1 MSLSAKHEAFCIEYV
16 QTWNASDA
24 YSRVYKK
31 ATRESCYTNG
41 SILLRNPKIQERIK
55 EYLRT
60 KQMTADEVL
69 TRLADQ
75 ARATHEPFVRI
86 TSEGFIYFDFSNP
99 EALKHLHLIKKVK
112 TKRTR
117 RVEGKGEDAEQWED
131 EWMEVE
137 LHDAQA
143 ALQLIGKH
151 HKLFNDKVEVEH
163 KLNVEGLQEVL
174 SKVYGNGTANNT
186 SDS

>member
-16 QTWNASDA
+16 QCWNAAEA

-31 ATRESCYTNG
+31 ATRETCYANG
-41 SILLRNPKIQERIK
+41 SALLRNTNIQARIK
-55 EYLRT
+55 EFLTTR
-60 KQMTADEVL
+60 QMTAEEVL
-69 TRLADQ
+69 TRLSDQ
-75 ARATHEPFVRI
+75 ARATHEPFIKI
-86 TSEGFIYFDFSNP
+86 TDEGFIYFDFSHP
-99 EALKHLHLIKKVK
+99 EAKNHLHLIKKVK

-117 RVEGKGEDAEQWED
+117 RIDGRGEQAEEWED
-131 EWMEVE
+131 EWIEVE

-163 KLNVEGLQEVL
+163 SL
-174 SKVYGNGTANNT
+174 SVDQLDQMLDVVYGKRNN
-186 SDS
+186 